1 MAEHKIAKERF
12 QPAHILDAEAEKIN
26 RPSLTFL
33 QDSWLRIR
41 KNKAALVSLIVLALV
56 IIMAIVGPY
65 LSQNLGPEH
74 NINRQ
79 ITENAS
85 LPPKVQG
92 FENMPFWNG
101 HQSIGGEDVDIYK
114 QNNIK
119 EGTYYWLG
127 SDTLGRD
134 QFARIWAGTR
144 VSLIIAVVAA
154 LCDLVIGVAY
164 GLISGYVGGRVD
176 NFMQRVLEV
185 IGAIPNLVVV
195 ILMML
200 ILRTRYCIY
209 YHSNRNDELD
219 NDGPGSQGQVLKLK
233 NQEFVMA
240 SMTLGESTPK
250 ILIKHLIPN
259 ISGIIIINIMFSI
272 PSAIFFEAFLSFI
285 GLGLPAPA
293 ASLGV
298 LVNDGYKTL
307 QVLPYMI
314 LYPCIVLC
322 IIMIAF
328 NLIADGLRDAFDP
341 KMRD

>member
-1 MAEHKIAKERF
+1 
-12 QPAHILDAEAEKIN
+12 
-26 RPSLTFL
+26 
-33 QDSWLRIR
+33 
-41 KNKAALVSLIVLALV
+41 
-56 IIMAIVGPY
+56 
-65 LSQNLGPEH
+65 
-74 NINRQ
+74 
-79 ITENAS
+79 
-85 LPPKVQG
+85 
-92 FENMPFWNG
+92 
-101 HQSIGGEDVDIYK
+101 
-114 QNNIK
+114 
-119 EGTYYWLG
+119 
-127 SDTLGRD
+127 
-134 QFARIWAGTR
+134 
-144 VSLIIAVVAA
+144 
-154 LCDLVIGVAY
+154 
-164 GLISGYVGGRVD
+164 
-176 NFMQRVLEV
+176 LEV

-200 ILRTRYCIY
+200 V
-209 YHSNRNDELD
+209 LD
-219 NDGPGSQGQVLKLK
+219 SGMVSIIIAIAMTSWITMARVVRGQVLKLK

-250 ILIKHLIPN
+250 ILTKHLIPN
-259 ISGIIIINIMFSI
+259 ISGVIIINIMFSI

>member
-26 RPSLTFL
+26 RPSLTFM

-65 LSQNLGPEH
+65 LSQNLGPKH
-74 NINRQ
+74 DINRQ

-92 FENMPFWNG
+92 FENTPFWNG

-164 GLISGYVGGRVD
+164 GLISGYAGGRVD

-200 ILRTRYCIY
+200 V
-209 YHSNRNDELD
+209 LD
-219 NDGPGSQGQVLKLK
+219 SGMVSIIIAIAMTSWITMARVVRGQVLKLK

-250 ILIKHLIPN
+250 ILTKHLIPN
-259 ISGIIIINIMFSI
+259 ISGVIIINIMFSI

>member
-1 MAEHKIAKERF
+1 MAEHKIAKELF
-12 QPAHILDAEAEKIN
+12 QPAHLQDSEAEKIQ

-41 KNKAALVSLIVLALV
+41 KNKAALISIIVLA
-56 IIMAIVGPY
+56 IIILMAIFAPIFRGHGIYDEMV
-65 LSQNLGPEH
+65 N
-74 NINRQ
+74 
-79 ITENAS
+79 TNAS

-101 HQSIGGEDVDIYK
+101 KQNIGGTEVDVYK
-114 QNNIK
+114 QKNIDSDV
-119 EGTYYWLG
+119 YYWLG

-134 QFARIWAGTR
+134 QFYRIWEGTR
-144 VSLIIAVVAA
+144 VSLLIAVVAA

-176 NFMQRVLEV
+176 NFMQRVLE
-185 IGAIPNLVVV
+185 IISAIPNLVVV
-195 ILMML
+195 ILML
-200 ILRTRYCIY
+200 LV
-209 YHSNRNDELD
+209 LD
-219 NDGPGSQGQVLKLK
+219 PGIASIIIAIAMTSWITMARVVRGQVLKLK

-240 SMTLGESTPK
+240 SVTLGESAPK
-250 ILIKHLIPN
+250 ILVKHLLPN
-259 ISGIIIINIMFSI
+259 VSGIVIINVMFSI

-293 ASLGV
+293 ASLGT
-298 LVNDGYKTL
+298 LINDGYKTM
-307 QVLPYMI
+307 QVLPYMV

-322 IIMIAF
+322 LIMIAF

>member
-1 MAEHKIAKERF
+1 
-12 QPAHILDAEAEKIN
+12 
-26 RPSLTFL
+26 
-33 QDSWLRIR
+33 
-41 KNKAALVSLIVLALV
+41 
-56 IIMAIVGPY
+56 
-65 LSQNLGPEH
+65 
-74 NINRQ
+74 
-79 ITENAS
+79 
-85 LPPKVQG
+85 
-92 FENMPFWNG
+92 
-101 HQSIGGEDVDIYK
+101 VDIYK

-154 LCDLVIGVAY
+154 LCDLIIGVAY

-200 ILRTRYCIY
+200 IL
-209 YHSNRNDELD
+209 E
-219 NDGPGSQGQVLKLK
+219 PGIVSIIIAIAMTSWITMARVVRGQVLKLK

>member
-1 MAEHKIAKERF
+1 MAEHKIAKELF
-12 QPAHILDAEAEKIN
+12 QPAHLQDSEAEKIQ

-41 KNKAALVSLIVLALV
+41 KNKAALVSIIVLA
-56 IIMAIVGPY
+56 IIILMAIFAPIFRGHGIYDEMV
-65 LSQNLGPEH
+65 N
-74 NINRQ
+74 
-79 ITENAS
+79 TNAS

-101 HQSIGGEDVDIYK
+101 KQDIGGTEVDVYK
-114 QNNIK
+114 QKNIDDNV
-119 EGTYYWLG
+119 YYWLG

-134 QFARIWAGTR
+134 QFYRIWEGTR
-144 VSLIIAVVAA
+144 VSLLIAVVAA

-176 NFMQRVLEV
+176 NFMQRVLE
-185 IGAIPNLVVV
+185 IISAIPNLVVV
-195 ILMML
+195 ILML
-200 ILRTRYCIY
+200 LV
-209 YHSNRNDELD
+209 LD
-219 NDGPGSQGQVLKLK
+219 PGIISIIIAIAMTSWITMARVVRGQVLKLK

-240 SMTLGESTPK
+240 SVTLGESAPK
-250 ILIKHLIPN
+250 ILVKHLLPN
-259 ISGIIIINIMFSI
+259 VSGIIIINVMFSI

-293 ASLGV
+293 ASLGT
-298 LVNDGYKTL
+298 LINDGYKTM
-307 QVLPYMI
+307 QVLPYMV

-322 IIMIAF
+322 LIMIAF